1 MFKKIVAIFTVI
13 GGFVLLFLPPLAF
26 AQAIDAEKITIAR
39 DKWGVPHIFAK
50 TDEEVAYGLAWATAE
65 DDFES
70 IQFNLLSGKSMLAQA
85 YGKQAAVLDVL
96 NFIIASKEI
105 VDSLYDKSFSPK
117 FKKIITAYVSA
128 LNDYAK
134 KHPEEILI
142 KKAFPVTEKD
152 LAQSYVLN
160 LMLITGVQNYFADV
174 FNNKVT
180 DIYKERP
187 TGSNA
192 MAISKNKTTDGKT
205 YLAINSH
212 QPLQGAYS
220 WYEAHLQSEEGWNIL
235 GGLFPGG
242 MCVFHG
248 ANENLGWAHTVN
260 YADFADVYQ
269 LEMHP
274 TDKLTYKF
282 DGKWEKLQE
291 RTIKLKVKIALGLKI
306 GVKRTFYWSKY
317 GAVVKNKIGFYAI
330 RFASNMKINSVE
342 QWYNMNKARNFQEFK
357 QALAMQAH
365 AGLNIVYADKD
376 DNIMYLSNGLFPKRN
391 PKYNY
396 LNILEGNT
404 SANLWKPDF
413 LPVDSLAFLVNPK
426 AGYVFN
432 MNNTPFNATAPQDNL
447 KVSQINPS
455 INYIKFDNNRSLS
468 FQKLIGNHFIKYE
481 KLSYADFKKMK
492 YDLTYDNPIYFYN
505 AVNIE
510 DVFRLDEK
518 KYPDLADIISK
529 LKSWD
534 RKGNKESTGATIWLL
549 FREFLG
555 EKVAKE
561 DRKEGASVTEIDLIE
576 GIRYAKNHLLKYFK
590 TLDVPLGE
598 IQRHIKGDKN
608 LPMSGLK
615 DVLAAMHSKP
625 YKNGRFQTDAGES
638 YISIVQFSQNGIEI
652 ETVNAYG
659 ASNKK
664 ESPHYTD
671 QMELFVNQQLKP
683 MTLDKAKILKEAVR
697 VYSPK

>member
-1 MFKKIVAIFTVI
+1 MSKRLTHLFIFVFI
-13 GGFVLLFLPPLAF
+13 NILAF
-26 AQAIDAEKITIAR
+26 FINPFLSFSQSINPEQITITR

-65 DDFES
+65 DDFQN

-117 FKKIITAYVSA
+117 FKQMISAYVA
-128 LNDYAK
+128 AINDYAK
-134 KHPEEILI
+134 KHPQEVLV
-142 KKAFPVTEKD
+142 KKAFPVTEKEMI
-152 LAQSYVLN
+152 QSYVLN
-160 LMLITGVQNYFADV
+160 MMLITGVQNYFAEV
-174 FNNKVT
+174 FDGKVPN
-180 DIYKERP
+180 IFQERNS
-187 TGSNA
+187 GSNA
-192 MAISKNKTTDGKT
+192 IAISKNRTNDGKT

-212 QPLQGAYS
+212 QPLEGPYS

-248 ANENLGWAHTVN
+248 VNENLGWAHTVN
-260 YADFADVYQ
+260 YADFADVFQ

-274 TDKLTYKF
+274 TDKLLYKF

-291 RTIKLKVKIALGLKI
+291 RTIKLKVKIGMGLKI

-317 GAVVKNKIGFYAI
+317 GATINNGRGFYAI
-330 RFASNMKINSVE
+330 RFASNMKINAVE
-342 QWYNMNKARNFQEFK
+342 QWYRMNKAKNLTEFK
-357 QALAMQAH
+357 EALAMQAH
-365 AGLNIVYADKD
+365 AGLNLVYADKEG
-376 DNIMYLSNGLFPKRN
+376 NIMYVSNGLFPKRN

-396 LNILEGNT
+396 LNVLEGNT
-404 SANLWKPDF
+404 SENLWQADF
-413 LPVDSLAFLVNPK
+413 LPLDSLAILINPK

-432 MNNTPFNATAPQDNL
+432 CNNTPFNATASADNL
-447 KVSQINPS
+447 KVHQINPS

-468 FQKLIGNHFIKYE
+468 FQSLISKHDKLN
-481 KLSYADFKKMK
+481 YADFKAIK
-492 YDLTYDNPIYFYN
+492 YDLSYLKPVYFYN
-505 AVNIE
+505 AVNAE
-510 DVFRLDEK
+510 DVFSLDENQ
-518 KYPDLADIISK
+518 YPEVGELIRM

-534 RKGNKESTGATIWLL
+534 RKANKESTEASIWLL
-549 FREFLG
+549 FRDFVG
-555 EKVAKE
+555 EKIAKE
-561 DRKEGASVTEIDLIE
+561 GRKQGAQVSTQDLIE
-576 GIRYAKNHLLKYFK
+576 GLQYAKNHLLKHFK
-590 TLDVPLGE
+590 TLKVPLGE
-598 IQRHIKGDKN
+598 IQRHVRGSKD

-615 DVLAAMHSKP
+615 DVLAAMSSKP
-625 YKNGRFQTDAGES
+625 YKNGKFRTDSGES
-638 YISIVQFSQNGIEI
+638 YISLVQFSSDGVEI

-664 ESPHYTD
+664 TSPHYTD
-671 QMELFVNQQLKP
+671 QMEMFVNQQLKP
-683 MTLDKAKILKEAVR
+683 MTLKKEKVLKEAIR